1 MIIQLDLNSET
12 PLYQQL
18 HDQLI
23 LGIAS
28 GGLKSGESLP
38 SVRQLGSDLGINL
51 HTVNKVYTMLRQE
64 GFLSVHRQ
72 KGVVVN
78 PPEEYQ
84 AAPGYLTQ
92 VGDLLKPV
100 IAEAYCRGIPLDSLL
115 AIVTERYLQ
124 FDGTSARTGPS
135 PHQPGAEA
143 NSLPKQERE

>member
-1 MIIQLDLNSET
+1 MIIQLDLNSEM

-78 PPEEYQ
+78 SPEEYQ
-84 AAPGYLTQ
+84 AGPGYLNQ

-100 IAEAYCRGIPLDSLL
+100 IAEAFCRGIPLDALL
-115 AIVTERYLQ
+115 SIVSDRYRQ
-124 FDGTSARTGPS
+124 FDGTTDRTGSS
-135 PHQPGAEA
+135 PHRPGADKD
-143 NSLPKQERE
+143 SQPKQERE